1 MEFASDNW
9 AGVAPQISEALAKAG
24 EQFAAAY
31 GTSQVDQCVEALF
44 AEVFERPVSV
54 FFVATGTAA
63 NALALSAISKPGGVV
78 LCHDEAHIN
87 VDECGAIEY
96 LTGGTRL
103 LGLHGAHCKL
113 SSDVIREAAA
123 QFDPNFVHG
132 GRPVGISITQATEA
146 GAVYCVQEVQEIASV
161 ARETGLPLHMDGARF
176 ANALASTGATP
187 AEMTWKAGVDLLSF
201 GATKNGCWCA
211 EALVVFNDDLAGDI
225 QWLRKRAGH
234 LFSKTRFIA
243 VQFEAYLRDGLWL
256 ELAGHANAMAGR
268 LAAGLGDC
276 NRARVVGTPQGN
288 ELFVWLQ
295 KDDVKA
301 LRADGAKF
309 YDWPDSQQADA
320 SQMREAGMQLVRLV
334 TSFATTSDQVDGFV
348 RAIRG

>member
-1 MEFASDNW
+1 MNFASDNW
-9 AGVAPQISEALAKAG
+9 AGVAPQISTALAEAG

-31 GTSQVDQCVEALF
+31 GTSEVDQRVEALF

-63 NALALSAISKPGGVV
+63 NALAMSAISKPGGVV

-103 LGLHGAHCKL
+103 KGLHGTSCKL
-113 SSDVIREAAA
+113 APATIASALAG
-123 QFDPNFVHG
+123 FDPDFVHG

-146 GAVYCVQEVQEIASV
+146 GAVYSVEEVQAISAV
-161 ARETGLPLHMDGARF
+161 ARQAGLPLHMDGARF
-176 ANALASTGATP
+176 ANALAATGAGA
-187 AEMTWKAGVDLLSF
+187 AEMSWKAGVDLLSF

-211 EALVVFNDDLAGDI
+211 EALVVFNDDLAGEV

-256 ELAGHANAMAGR
+256 QLAGHANDMASR
-268 LAAGLGDC
+268 LASGLRDC
-276 NRARVVGTPQGN
+276 NRASLAGEPEGN

-295 KDDVKA
+295 SDDVAA
-301 LRADGAKF
+301 LRADGANF
-309 YDWPDSQQADA
+309 YDWPDDLQENSA
-320 SQMREAGMQLVRLV
+320 QMRASGMQLVRLV
-334 TSFATTSDQVDGFV
+334 TSFATTEEHVSGIV
-348 RAIRG
+348 RAIRN